1 MSGGMTEAGQWV
13 LEPVWYPMSEADVP
27 AVAAIESGVQAFPW
41 TAGHFLDSLKANY
54 RCTVGRLGDEVIGF
68 AIVMQAL
75 DEAHLLNIAI
85 DRSRHGLGLGSRLLR
100 HAMRQARESG
110 AATMLLEVRPGNTQA
125 VALYRHF
132 GFVQIGVRKGYYPG
146 HGGREDAWVFVRSL
160 DPLEGVAA

>member
-1 MSGGMTEAGQWV
+1 MNELHNASGSWV
-13 LEPVWYPMSEADVP
+13 PEPEWLPMSEADVP
-27 AVAAIESGVQAFPW
+27 AVAEIERRVQVFPW

-54 RCTVGRLGDEVIGF
+54 RCTVCRVGEEAVGF

-85 DRSRHGLGLGSRLLR
+85 DRSRQRLGYGSRLLR
-100 HAMRQARESG
+100 HAMRQARDGG
-110 AATMLLEVRPGNTQA
+110 AVTMLLEVRPSNTQA

-132 GFVQIGVRKGYYPG
+132 GFVQIGVRKGYYPSRD
-146 HGGREDAWVFVRSL
+146 GREDAWVFVRSL